1 MSTLLSKGSM
11 GGMML
16 MKMAPSGTPL
26 FDIEA
31 PGVGQHG
38 GCTACT
44 APSRMVYPVLAK
56 SGLGDRA
63 YAEQYLR
70 SYSNTSTR

>member
-1 MSTLLSKGSM
+1 M

-16 MKMAPSGTPL
+16 MKMAPVGTPL
-26 FDIEA
+26 FDVEA

-38 GCTACT
+38 GCTTCV
-44 APSRMVYPVLAK
+44 APSRMVYPVLAA
-56 SGLGDRA
+56 SGKGQAA

-70 SYSNTSTR
+70 TYSNTSTR